1 MYHVERGAESGLST
15 FVTIYTSEAAKGVA
29 WNDGARVTVSID
41 PLPDKGIPP
50 VERTFKAVFSNEGIE
65 MIALFGRE
73 DYGAS
78 VEGTPVGDA
87 VAALESAVYMRLDQ
101 YNSAGKD
108 QLTVLRSYG
117 VFRFVGVYSGH

>member
-1 MYHVERGAESGLST
+1 MYHVERGAESDLST

-65 MIALFGRE
+65 MIALFGARITGRPSKALRWE
-73 DYGAS
+73 
-78 VEGTPVGDA
+78 TPWRLLNRLFIC
-87 VAALESAVYMRLDQ
+87 ALTNTTAQAKTS
-101 YNSAGKD
+101 
-108 QLTVLRSYG
+108 
-117 VFRFVGVYSGH
+117 